1 MLKKVKLRR
10 KALPEVNNMSKWN
23 FYTSKELKP
32 SGWLRR
38 QLEIQAEGLSGNLHK
53 IWPDI
58 RCSGWIGGDR
68 EGWERVPYWL
78 DGFIPLAYLLE
89 DEELISTAKRYI
101 DAIVGAQDSDGW
113 ICPCKKEERAK
124 YDTWAIQLICK
135 TLKVYYDCSSDE
147 RIPDVIYR
155 VLKNY
160 YGMLKSGE
168 SKLTKW
174 AKYRWFETFIS
185 LNFLY
190 EKYKEDWIKDLAKII
205 KEQGF
210 DYNKVTQSW
219 KKPSHNWLRKT
230 HIVNITM
237 MLKSEAVSHELLGEE
252 YTDNAERLRK
262 ILDKYNGT
270 AFEGFTGDEV
280 LSGLDPTRG
289 TECCAVVEQM
299 YSYEEIFAHTGD
311 NKWAERLEVLGFNA
325 LPATLSEDM
334 WTHQYV
340 QQVNQIACRKTMIMA
355 PWSTNGPYA
364 HTFGLEPNFGCC
376 TANFNQGWPKFALSA
391 FMHRDNT
398 IISAVMLP
406 SVLKDKGVTIR
417 LETNYPF
424 ENKMHYYIDA
434 ERDFDFVIRIPSFA
448 RKLKVNGEEKE
459 NKDLRFAIAQGK
471 TEIEVEFQATPYL
484 KKRPRELYALQ
495 MGSLLFSFPVAYEKK
510 MREYTKKGVERKFPY
525 CDYQFI
531 GKTPWNYAYSDEEF
545 EVHFNG
551 IGNIPFSQENPPV
564 TVKANM
570 QQIDWGLKFPY
581 RSIARKAPK
590 SREPITEVQSAELCP
605 YGCARLRMTEMPV
618 LSK

>member
-1 MLKKVKLRR
+1 MKK
-10 KALPEVNNMSKWN
+10 WD

-58 RCSGWIGGDR
+58 RDSAWIGGNR

-89 DEELISTAKRYI
+89 NEEMIETVKKYINAIIS
-101 DAIVGAQDSDGW
+101 AQEDDGW
-113 ICPCKKEERAK
+113 ICPCKKDERAK

-135 TLKVYYDCSSDE
+135 TLKVYYDCSGDE
-147 RIPDVIYR
+147 RIPKVIYK

-160 YGMLKSGE
+160 YELLKNSE
-168 SKLTKW
+168 IKLFKW
-174 AKYRWFETFIS
+174 GKYRWFETFIS

-190 EKYKEDWIKDLAKII
+190 EKYGEDWIKDLAKII
-205 KEQGF
+205 KEQSF
-210 DYNKVTQSW
+210 DYNTAIDSW
-219 KKPSHNWLRKT
+219 KKPSHMWLRKT
-230 HIVNITM
+230 HIVNIAM

-252 YTDNAERLRK
+252 YTDNAEKLRK
-262 ILDKYNGT
+262 LLDKYNGT

-280 LSGLDPTRG
+280 LSGLDPTKG

-311 NKWAERLEVLGFNA
+311 SKWLDRLEMLAFNA

-340 QQVNQIACRKTMIMA
+340 QQVNQIACQKTMIMA

-376 TANFNQGWPKFALSA
+376 TANFNQGWPKFALTP
-391 FMHRDNT
+391 FMHKDNT
-398 IISAVMLP
+398 VINAVMLP
-406 SVLKDKGVTIR
+406 SVLKDNGITIG
-417 LETNYPF
+417 LETKYPF
-424 ENKMHYYIDA
+424 ENKMHYFIDA
-434 ERDFDFVIRIPSFA
+434 DKDFYFEIRIPSFA
-448 RKLKVNGEEKE
+448 KNLKVNGENKE
-459 NKDLRFAIAQGK
+459 AKNLEFKINSGK
-471 TEIEVEFQATPYL
+471 TEIVIEFEATPYL
-484 KKRPRELYALQ
+484 KNRPNNLYVLQ
-495 MGSLLFSFPVAYEKK
+495 MGSLLFSVPIEYEKV
-510 MREYTKKGVERKFPY
+510 MREYVKKGVERKFPY

-531 GKTPWNYAYSDEEF
+531 PKSSWNYGFSDSSF
-545 EVHFNG
+545 ETDFNG
-551 IGNIPFSQENPPV
+551 IGDVPFSQKNPPV
-564 TVKANM
+564 TIKANM

-581 RSIARKAPK
+581 KSVARKTPK
-590 SREPITEVQSAELCP
+590 SKKPISEIEKIELIP
-605 YGCARLRMTEMPV
+605 YGCSKLRMTEMPI
-618 LSK
+618 LKAK

>member
-1 MLKKVKLRR
+1 M
-10 KALPEVNNMSKWN
+10 NKWN

-32 SGWLRR
+32 EGWLRR
-38 QLEIQAEGLSGNLHK
+38 QLRIQADGLSGNLHK

-58 RCSGWIGGDR
+58 RDSGWIGGNR

-89 DEELISTAKRYI
+89 DEELIDTAKKYI
-101 DAIVGAQDSDGW
+101 DAIISAQDKDGW
-113 ICPCKKEERAK
+113 ICPCKKEEREK

-135 TLKVYYDCSSDE
+135 TLKVYYDCSGDE
-147 RIPDVIYR
+147 RIPEVIYK
-155 VLKNY
+155 VLRNY
-160 YGMLKSGE
+160 YDYLKSGKM
-168 SKLTKW
+168 KLFGW
-174 AKYRWFETFIS
+174 GKYRWFETFIS
-185 LNFLY
+185 INFLY
-190 EKYKEDWIKDLAKII
+190 ERYKEEWIKDLAKII

-210 DYNKVTQSW
+210 DYNKVTESW

-237 MLKSEAVSHELLGEE
+237 MLKSEAVSHEILGEA
-252 YTDNAERLRK
+252 YTDNAEKLRT

-280 LSGLDPTRG
+280 LSGIDPTRG

-299 YSYEEIFAHTGD
+299 YSYEEMFAHTGD
-311 NKWAERLEVLGFNA
+311 NKWAERLEVLAFNA

-340 QQVNQIACRKTMIMA
+340 QQVNQIACQKTMIMA

-376 TANFNQGWPKFALSA
+376 TANFNQGWPKFALSS
-391 FMHRDNT
+391 FMRKDNT
-398 IISAVMLP
+398 ILSAVMLP
-406 SVLKDKGVTIR
+406 SVLKDKDVTIR
-417 LETNYPF
+417 LETDYPF
-424 ENKMHYYIDA
+424 NNKMHYYIDA
-434 ERDFDFVIRIPSFA
+434 EKDFDLVVRIPSFA
-448 RKLKVNGEEKE
+448 KELKVNGESAET
-459 NKDLRFAIAQGK
+459 KDLQFAIKNGK
-471 TEIEVEFQATPYL
+471 TEIEIEFTAKPYL
-484 KKRPRELYALQ
+484 KKRPNDLYALQ
-495 MGSLLFSFPVAYEKK
+495 MGSLLFSVPVAYEKE

-531 GKTPWNYAYSDEEF
+531 PKTSWNYGYAGSEF
-545 EVHFNG
+545 EVNYCISG
-551 IGNIPFSQENPPV
+551 DVPFSQDKPPV
-564 TVKANM
+564 TVEAKM
-570 QQIDWGLKFPY
+570 KQINWGLKFPY
-581 RSIARKAPK
+581 RSIARKVPK
-590 SREPITEVQSAELCP
+590 SITPISEVQKITLIP

>member
-1 MLKKVKLRR
+1 M
-10 KALPEVNNMSKWN
+10 NKWD

-32 SGWLRR
+32 EGWLRR

-58 RCSGWIGGDR
+58 RDSAWIGGDR

-78 DGFIPLAYLLE
+78 DGFVPLAYLLE
-89 DEELISTAKRYI
+89 NEELIATAKKYI
-101 DAIVGAQDSDGW
+101 DSIVAAQEEDGW

-135 TLKVYYDCSSDE
+135 TLKVYYDCSGDE
-147 RIPDVIYR
+147 RIPQVIYR

-160 YGMLKSGE
+160 YSLLKSGE
-168 SKLTKW
+168 IKLFKW

-190 EKYKEDWIKDLAKII
+190 EKYNEDWIKELAEII

-210 DYNKVTQSW
+210 DYNSAAESW

-237 MLKSEAVSHELLGEE
+237 MLKSEAVSHGLLGDN
-252 YTDNAERLRK
+252 YTDNAEKLRK

-289 TECCAVVEQM
+289 TELCAVVEQM
-299 YSYEEIFAHTGD
+299 YSYEEIFAKTGD
-311 NKWAERLEVLGFNA
+311 NKWAERLEVLAFNA

-340 QQVNQIACRKTMIMA
+340 QQVNQIACQKTMIMA

-376 TANFNQGWPKFALSA
+376 TANFSQGWPKFALCA
-391 FMHRDNT
+391 FMHSGNK
-398 IISAVMLP
+398 IINSVMLP
-406 SVLKDKGVTIR
+406 SVLKADGITIR
-417 LETNYPF
+417 LVTDYPF
-424 ENKMHYYIDA
+424 KNKMHYYIDA
-434 ERDFDFVIRIPSFA
+434 QKDFDFVIRIPSFA
-448 RKLKVNGEEKE
+448 NNLKVNGE
-459 NKDLRFAIAQGK
+459 NAQAKDLSFEIKQGSS
-471 TEIEVEFQATPYL
+471 EIEIEFTATPYF
-484 KKRPRELYALQ
+484 KERPNNLYALQ
-495 MGSLLFSFPVAYEKK
+495 MGSLLFSVPVLYEKK

-525 CDYQFI
+525 CDYQI
-531 GKTPWNYAYSDEEF
+531 VPKTPWNYGFSDSDF
-545 EVHFNG
+545 EIIHNN
-551 IGNIPFSQENPPV
+551 ISDIPFSQNNPPLV
-564 TVKANM
+564 IKANM
-570 QQIDWGLKFPY
+570 RQIDWRLKFPY
-581 RSIARKAPK
+581 RSIARKTP
-590 SREPITEVQSAELCP
+590 SSVTPVSSNQQIELSP
-605 YGCARLRMTEMPV
+605 YGCARLRMTEMP
-618 LSK
+618 LLDNAK